1 MYYKTQ
7 VDECFVRRIAAS
19 LGLPVAADD
28 RQFATE
34 LPLTSPGFKS
44 PDALGINVR
53 IARATGDIMT
63 CKNVRDRLLSSH

>member
-1 MYYKTQ
+1 MSIHIITFDVQ
-7 VDECFVRRIAAS
+7 RRIAAS

-34 LPLTSPGFKS
+34 LPLTSPGFPS

-63 CKNVRDRLLSSH
+63 CETGHHVFPSEMY